1 MNMDMGQMGW
11 LAWLVVGAI
20 AGWLASM
27 VMKTNRQQGLLIDI
41 VVGIVGAF
49 IGGFLFNQFGEAGI
63 TGFNLWSIFV
73 AFIGAVVL
81 LALIRVANGQR
92 IFNKSL

>member
-1 MNMDMGQMGW
+1 MDQMGW
-11 LAWLVVGAI
+11 LAWLIVGAI

-49 IGGFLFNQFGEAGI
+49 IGGFLFNQFGTAGV
-63 TGFNLWSIFV
+63 TGFNIWSIFV
-73 AFIGAVVL
+73 AFTGAVVL
-81 LALIRVANGQR
+81 LALVRLLTGRQVFSR
-92 IFNKSL
+92 